1 MKVNLKK
8 LVYQYRYLKLDL
20 NEIKEQHTE
29 LTIEFE
35 SEFSDIIKGSGEV
48 KAPSNEDKKTKTKS
62 VHTDESVKD
71 IYKKTA
77 KKLHPDKGGD
87 EEEFKELNERYKS
100 NDLLGVIDLAVDNK
114 IEIDYSEDD
123 LELMNSSVEN
133 LKTEIED
140 YKTKLAYVWKFGT
153 PLQRRQVISTLS
165 NHLGRNIDVED
176 LTDEQKIK
184 IGIDLDIK

>member
-8 LVYQYRYLKLDL
+8 LIYQYRYLKLELDEL
-20 NEIKEQHTE
+20 IEQHVK

-35 SEFSDIIKGSGEV
+35 SEFSNILKDDGKIQLPK
-48 KAPSNEDKKTKTKS
+48 DKDTKTKS

-87 EEEFKELNERYKS
+87 VEEFKELNKRYKS

-114 IEIDYSEDD
+114 IEIDLAVDNV
-123 LELMNSSVEN
+123 ELMNTSVTS
-133 LKTEIED
+133 LQTKIED
-140 YKTKLAYVWKFGT
+140 YKNKIAYVWKYGT
-153 PLQRRQVISTLS
+153 TIQRMQVLGTLS
-165 NHLGRNIDVED
+165 NHLGRKIKVED

>member
-8 LVYQYRYLKLDL
+8 LVYQYRYLKLELDEL
-20 NEIKEQHTE
+20 KEQQVE

-35 SEFSDIIKGSGEV
+35 SEFSDIIKDDGKIQMPET
-48 KAPSNEDKKTKTKS
+48 KDTKTKS

-87 EEEFKELNERYKS
+87 EEEFKELNKRYKS

-123 LELMNSSVEN
+123 VKLMNISVES
-133 LKTEIED
+133 LKTNIED
-140 YKTKLAYVWKFGT
+140 YKNKIAYVWKYGT
-153 PLQRRQVISTLS
+153 TLQRKQVLGTLS
-165 NHLGRNIDVED
+165 KHLGRTIDVED

>member
-8 LVYQYRYLKLDL
+8 LVYQYRYLNLELGELKD
-20 NEIKEQHTE
+20 QQAE

-35 SEFSDIIKGSGEV
+35 SEFSDIIKDDGKIQIPEN
-48 KAPSNEDKKTKTKS
+48 KDTKTKS

-87 EEEFKELNERYKS
+87 EEEFKELNKRYKS

-133 LKTEIED
+133 LKTKIED
-140 YKTKLAYVWKFGT
+140 YKNKIAYVWKYGT
-153 PLQRRQVISTLS
+153 TLQRKQVLSTLS
-165 NHLGRNIDVED
+165 NHLGRPIDVED
-176 LTDEQKIK
+176 LTDEQKVK